1 MRRIEACV
9 RAEDIREV
17 VSGLVEE
24 IPTPLLALAYETVSD
39 DRFMSHSLNF
49 CVCHFYLK
57 AGCSLQDGEGWRVQ
71 RKP

>member
-1 MRRIEACV
+1 MHAKHRIIRV

-24 IPTPLLALAYETVSD
+24 IPTSLSALAYETGSD
-39 DRFMSHSLNF
+39 DRYVSHSLNF

-57 AGCSLQDGEGWRVQ
+57 AGCSLEL
-71 RKP
+71 